1 VTAAV
6 ASSRKTW
13 ISILIAS
20 VIVVGV
26 LALTVV
32 GGTAFFI
39 YRHVNSE
46 FTSDQTAEQEFA
58 SARVRFNGQQPLIE
72 IRRGDEPVVHRDLI
86 PASNGSKTRRLE
98 TLRVLAYDDNAG
110 KLVRV
115 SIPFWLLRML
125 PTRNLSFLN
134 DEGIDVD
141 IDSDRVRLTVD
152 DLDRRGPG
160 LLLDHKDRRGSQ
172 VLVWTE

>member
-1 VTAAV
+1 MTT
-6 ASSRKTW
+6 SRKTW
-13 ISILIAS
+13 ISILIAA
-20 VIVVGV
+20 VIIVGV
-26 LALTVV
+26 FALTIV

-39 YRHVNSE
+39 YRHVNTE
-46 FTSDQTAEQEFA
+46 FTNDQTAEQEFVT
-58 SARVRFNGQQPLIE
+58 ARARFAGQQPLIE
-72 IRRGDEPVVHRDLI
+72 IRRDEEPVVHRDQI
-86 PASNGSKTRRLE
+86 KGPGGRADHKVES
-98 TLRVLAYDDNAG
+98 LRVLAYDDRAG

-115 SIPFWLLRML
+115 SIPFWLLKML

-160 LLLDHKDRRGSQ
+160 LLLDHKDRHGSQ

>member
-1 VTAAV
+1 M
-6 ASSRKTW
+6 SGNRKTW
-13 ISILIAS
+13 ISILIAAV
-20 VIVVGV
+20 VIVGV
-26 LALTVV
+26 LALAVV

-39 YRHVNSE
+39 YRHVQAE
-46 FTSDQTAEQEFA
+46 FINDQTAEQEFV
-58 SARVRFNGQQPLIE
+58 SARARFGGQQALIE
-72 IRRGDEPVVHRDLI
+72 IKRGDEPIVHRDLI
-86 PASNGSKTRRLE
+86 NQSVAGNAHKLE
-98 TLRVLAYDDNAG
+98 TLRVLAYDDTAG

-125 PTRNLSFLN
+125 PSRNLSFLN

-141 IDSDRVRLTVD
+141 IDTDRVRLTVD

>member
-1 VTAAV
+1 MTADSMPAT
-6 ASSRKTW
+6 RRTW
-13 ISILIAS
+13 ISILIAA
-20 VIVVGV
+20 VIIVGV

-39 YRHVNSE
+39 YRHVNAE
-46 FTSDQTAEQEFA
+46 FTNDQTAEQEFV
-58 SARVRFNGQQPLIE
+58 SARQRFGGQQALIE
-72 IRRGDEPVVHRDLI
+72 IKRNDEPVVHRELI
-86 PASNGSKTRRLE
+86 HADAGGARRLE
-98 TLRVLAYDDNAG
+98 TLRVLAYDDTAG

-115 SIPFWLLRML
+115 SIPFWLLRIL
-125 PTRNLSFLN
+125 PTHNLSFLN

-141 IDSDRVRLTVD
+141 IDSERVRLTVD

>member
-1 VTAAV
+1 M
-6 ASSRKTW
+6 SSTRKTW
-13 ISILIAS
+13 ISILIAA
-20 VIVVGV
+20 VIIVGV
-26 LALTVV
+26 LALSVV

-39 YRHVNSE
+39 YRHVNAE
-46 FTSDQTAEQEFA
+46 FTNDQTAEQEFV
-58 SARVRFNGQQPLIE
+58 SARGRFGGQQPLIE
-72 IRRGDEPVVHRDLI
+72 IKRNDEPVVHRELI
-86 PASNGSKTRRLE
+86 QAPGAAGARKLD

-125 PTRNLSFLN
+125 PTHNLSFLN

-141 IDSDRVRLTVD
+141 IDSDRVRLTID
-152 DLDRRGPG
+152 DLERRGPG

>member
-1 VTAAV
+1 MS
-6 ASSRKTW
+6 SSRKTW
-13 ISILIAS
+13 ISILIAA

-39 YRHVNSE
+39 YRHVQSE
-46 FTSDQTAEQEFA
+46 FTSDQTAEQEFV
-58 SARVRFNGQQPLIE
+58 SARARFSGQQALIE

-86 PASNGSKTRRLE
+86 PAPSATAARKLE
-98 TLRVLAYDDNAG
+98 ALRVLAYDDVAG

-115 SIPFWLLRML
+115 SIPFWLLRVL
-125 PTRNLSFLN
+125 PTHNLSFLN

>member
-1 VTAAV
+1 
-6 ASSRKTW
+6 
-13 ISILIAS
+13 
-20 VIVVGV
+20 
-26 LALTVV
+26 
-32 GGTAFFI
+32 
-39 YRHVNSE
+39 
-46 FTSDQTAEQEFA
+46 
-58 SARVRFNGQQPLIE
+58 VRFSGQQALIE
-72 IRRGDEPVVHRDLI
+72 IKRDDEPVVHRDLI
-86 PASNGSKTRRLE
+86 PRSGSAGTRKPE

-125 PTRNLSFLN
+125 PTHNLSFLN

-141 IDSDRVRLTVD
+141 IDSDHLRLTVD

>member
-1 VTAAV
+1 MTTPAS
-6 ASSRKTW
+6 SSRKTW
-13 ISILIAS
+13 ISILIAA

-39 YRHVNSE
+39 YRHVNAE
-46 FTSDQTAEQEFA
+46 FTNDRTAEQEFA
-58 SARVRFNGQQPLIE
+58 AARIRFNDQQPLIE
-72 IRRGDEPVVHRDLI
+72 ITRGEEPVVHRDLI
-86 PASNGSKTRRLE
+86 PSSGGPRPRKLE
-98 TLRVLAYDDNAG
+98 TLRVLAYDDRAG

-115 SIPFWLLRML
+115 AIPFWLLRIL
-125 PTRNLSFLN
+125 PTHNLSFLN

-160 LLLDHKDRRGSQ
+160 LLLDHKDRHGSQ

>member
-1 VTAAV
+1 MPT
-6 ASSRKTW
+6 SRKTW
-13 ISILIAS
+13 ISILIAA
-20 VIVVGV
+20 VIIVGV

-39 YRHVNSE
+39 YRHVNAE
-46 FTSDQTAEQEFA
+46 FTNDQTAEQEFV
-58 SARVRFNGQQPLIE
+58 SARERFSGQQPLIE
-72 IRRGDEPVVHRDLI
+72 IKRNEEPVVHRELI
-86 PASNGSKTRRLE
+86 QGSGAAAARKLD
-98 TLRVLAYDDNAG
+98 TLRVLAYDDRAG

-115 SIPFWLLRML
+115 SIPFWLLRVL

-141 IDSDRVRLTVD
+141 IDSDRVRLTID

>member
-1 VTAAV
+1 M
-6 ASSRKTW
+6 ASTRKTW

-20 VIVVGV
+20 VIVVCL
-26 LALTVV
+26 LALAAV
-32 GGTAFFI
+32 GGSAYFI
-39 YRHVNSE
+39 YRHVHAE
-46 FTSDQTAEQEFA
+46 FTNQQTADREFA
-58 SARVRFNGQQPLIE
+58 TARARFEGQQPLIE
-72 IRRGDEPVVHRDLI
+72 MRSGDEPVVHRDQISPVAPGRPTL
-86 PASNGSKTRRLE
+86 AS
-98 TLRVLAYDDNAG
+98 LRVLAYDDRAG

-125 PTRNLSFLN
+125 PSRNLSFLN

-141 IDSDRVRLTVD
+141 IDSDRVRLTID

-160 LLLDHKDRRGSQ
+160 LVLAHEDRRGAR

>member
-1 VTAAV
+1 MTAGV
-6 ASSRKTW
+6 SSSRKTW
-13 ISILIAS
+13 ISILIAA

-39 YRHVNSE
+39 YRHVHSE
-46 FTSDQTAEQEFA
+46 FTNDQSAEQEFA
-58 SARVRFNGQQPLIE
+58 SARVRFSGQQALIE
-72 IRRGDEPVVHRDLI
+72 IKRDDEPVVHRDLI
-86 PASNGSKTRRLE
+86 PRSGSAGTRKPE

-125 PTRNLSFLN
+125 PTHNLSFLN

-141 IDSDRVRLTVD
+141 IDSDHLRLTVD

>member
-1 VTAAV
+1 MTADV
-6 ASSRKTW
+6 SSSRKTW
-13 ISILIAS
+13 ISILIAA
-20 VIVVGV
+20 VIIVGV

-39 YRHVNSE
+39 YRHVHSE
-46 FTSDQTAEQEFA
+46 FTSDQTAEQEFV
-58 SARVRFNGQQPLIE
+58 SARARFSGQQPLIE
-72 IRRGDEPVVHRDLI
+72 VRRGDQPVVHRELI
-86 PASNGSKTRRLE
+86 PQGSGAPRKIE
-98 TLRVLAYDDNAG
+98 SLRVLAYDDTAG

-125 PTRNLSFLN
+125 PSKNLSFLN

-141 IDSDRVRLTVD
+141 IDSDQVRLTVD

>member
-1 VTAAV
+1 MTTPVS
-6 ASSRKTW
+6 SSRKTW
-13 ISILIAS
+13 ISIVIAA
-20 VIVVGV
+20 VIVVCV

-39 YRHVNSE
+39 YRHVNAE
-46 FTSDQTAEQEFA
+46 FTNDQTAARAFA
-58 SARVRFNGQQPLIE
+58 AARVRFNDQQPLIE
-72 IRRGDEPVVHRDLI
+72 ITRGEEPVVHRDLI
-86 PASNGSKTRRLE
+86 PSGGSTTRKLE
-98 TLRVLAYDDNAG
+98 TLRVLAYDDRAG

-115 SIPFWLLRML
+115 SIPFWLLRIL
-125 PTRNLSFLN
+125 PARNLSFLN